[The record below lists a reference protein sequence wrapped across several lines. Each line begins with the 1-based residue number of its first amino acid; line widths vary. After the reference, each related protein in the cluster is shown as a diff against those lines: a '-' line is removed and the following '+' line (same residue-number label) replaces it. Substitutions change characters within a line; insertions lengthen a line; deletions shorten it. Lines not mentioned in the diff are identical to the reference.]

1 MFVRQVGD
9 KMQTDLLNI
18 FFEESEEH
26 LQSLN
31 ENVLIL
37 EQNPADMGVIGEIF
51 RSAHTFKGMSASM
64 EFTEMADLTHKMEN
78 VLDEIRHGNIVV
90 NANIIDVIF
99 ECIDNLEKMVADV
112 QQGGMGN
119 IDAASTKQK
128 LEALLNGNVEVSA
141 DYVEN
146 NRISNKNVVSH
157 EVYITVEQQ
166 AILKAVR
173 AVMCIEALQNLGDIQ
188 KTVPSIEE
196 IEADAFGFEFTVFMN
211 TDRSVEELKQV
222 VLHVSEIDKVE
233 VKQGESSQEVVSPEV
248 VVQEFVQVEETVQPA
263 IVTQMETPIEAVVQ
277 PAMVTQMETPIEEVA
292 QPASATSAKSTTKTK
307 NAKVENRSIRV
318 QLEKIERLMNM
329 FEESVIERGRIDE
342 LAQTIQ
348 NKELIEHLNRLGDI
362 SKDIQNVLLNMRMV
376 PIETVFNRFP
386 RMVRMLAKDL
396 GKKIDLQI
404 TGEDT
409 EVDKIVIDEIGDP
422 LVHLIRNA
430 IDHGI
435 ETVEQ
440 RRDAGKNE
448 TGTIKLE
455 AFHSG
460 NHVVIQITDDGN
472 GIYKGKVL
480 EKAIKNGV
488 VTEAE
493 ANKLTDREVF
503 DLIFQPGF
511 STAEVVSDLSGRGVG
526 LDVVKHT
533 IHSLGGHLIIDSEEG
548 KGSTFRIELPLTL
561 SIIQSMLVQTNDK
574 RYALP
579 LGSIVEA
586 IRIKREDIQSLQ
598 GKDVLNYRDQIIEV
612 KHLSTVFGEK
622 TVDEAF
628 ESYDSQ
634 MVPVLI
640 VRNTHRSYGLIVNTI
655 IGQREIVLKSL
666 GDFFAESSNYFSGA
680 TILGDGRVVLI
691 LNPEGL

>member
-1 MFVRQVGD
+1 
-9 KMQTDLLNI
+9 MQTDLLNI

-31 ENVLIL
+31 ENVLTL
-37 EQNPADMGVIGEIF
+37 EQNPTDMDVVGEIF

-90 NANIIDVIF
+90 NAQIIDVIF

-119 IDAASTKQK
+119 IDVITTKQK
-128 LEALLNGNVEVSA
+128 LEALLNGNVETPA
-141 DYVEN
+141 EYIEQEPIN
-146 NRISNKNVVSH
+146 NDAVSH
-157 EVYITVEQQ
+157 EVHITVEQQ

-173 AVMCIEALQNLGDIQ
+173 AIMCIEALQNVGNVQ

-196 IEADAFGFEFTVFMN
+196 IEADAFGFEFTVFMD
-211 TDRSVEELKQV
+211 TDQSEEELKQV
-222 VLHVSEIDKVE
+222 VLHVSEIEKVE
-233 VKQGESSQEVVSPEV
+233 VKQGHTLKEVVSKELGTQEA
-248 VVQEFVQVEETVQPA
+248 VQEDLQAATHVEPTKEESKQSA
-263 IVTQMETPIEAVVQ
+263 NATP
-277 PAMVTQMETPIEEVA
+277 
-292 QPASATSAKSTTKTK
+292 AKSAAKTK
-307 NAKVENRSIRV
+307 NGKVENRSIRV

-342 LAQTIQ
+342 LAQAIQ

-430 IDHGI
+430 IDHGV

-472 GIYKGKVL
+472 GIHKGKVL

-488 VTEAE
+488 VTESE

-574 RYALP
+574 RYAFP
-579 LGSIVEA
+579 LGNIVEA

-598 GKDVLNYRDQIIEV
+598 GKDVLNYRNQIIEV

-628 ESYDSQ
+628 ASYDGQ

>member
-1 MFVRQVGD
+1 
-9 KMQTDLLNI
+9 MQTDLLNI

-31 ENVLIL
+31 ENVLVL
-37 EQNPADMGVIGEIF
+37 EQNPADMDVVGEIF

-90 NANIIDVIF
+90 NADIIDVIF

-119 IDAASTKQK
+119 IDVVSTKQK
-128 LEALLNGNVEVSA
+128 LEALLNGNVETPTEHIEQNHIDNDDA
-141 DYVEN
+141 
-146 NRISNKNVVSH
+146 VSH
-157 EVYITVEQQ
+157 AVHITVEQQ

-173 AVMCIEALQNLGDIQ
+173 AIMCIEALQNVGNIQ
-188 KTVPSIEE
+188 KTAPSIEE
-196 IEADAFGFEFTVFMN
+196 IEADAFGFEFTVFMD
-211 TDRSVEELKQV
+211 TDCSIEELKQV
-222 VLHVSEIDKVE
+222 VLHVSEIEKVE
-233 VKQGESSQEVVSPEV
+233 VKQGEPISREVASKKVVTQEV
-248 VVQEFVQVEETVQPA
+248 VQVEETLQPA
-263 IVTQMETPIEAVVQ
+263 VATQVESPIVATNQ
-277 PAMVTQMETPIEEVA
+277 P
-292 QPASATSAKSTTKTK
+292 AKSTTKTK

-430 IDHGI
+430 IDHGV
-435 ETVEQ
+435 ETVEK

-472 GIYKGKVL
+472 GINKGKVL

-488 VTEAE
+488 VTEAD
-493 ANKLTDREVF
+493 ANRLTDREVF

-579 LGSIVEA
+579 LGNIVEA

-598 GKDVLNYRDQIIEV
+598 GKDVLNYRNQIIEV

-628 ESYDSQ
+628 ASYDGQ

>member
-1 MFVRQVGD
+1 
-9 KMQTDLLNI
+9 MQTDLLNI
-18 FFEESEEH
+18 FFEEAEEH

-31 ENVLIL
+31 ENVLNL
-37 EQNPADMGVIGEIF
+37 ERNPADMGVVGEIF

-64 EFTEMADLTHKMEN
+64 EFTEMADLTHKMES
-78 VLDEIRHGNIVV
+78 VLDEIRHGNMMV

-119 IDAASTKQK
+119 IDVVLTKLK
-128 LEALLNGNVEVSA
+128 LEALLNGNVEASM
-141 DYVEN
+141 EN
-146 NRISNKNVVSH
+146 AEQSSINNDDTVSH

-173 AVMCIEALQNLGDIQ
+173 AIMCIEALQNLGNIQ

-196 IEADAFGFEFTVFMN
+196 IEADAFGFEFTVYMN

-222 VLHVSEIDKVE
+222 VLHVSEIEKVE
-233 VKQGESSQEVVSPEV
+233 VKQGNHKVQEV
-248 VVQEFVQVEETVQPA
+248 VQVEETIQQVET
-263 IVTQMETPIEAVVQ
+263 TQLESSLELPTRPV
-277 PAMVTQMETPIEEVA
+277 
-292 QPASATSAKSTTKTK
+292 SNTSTKSTTKTK

-342 LAQTIQ
+342 LAETIQ

-430 IDHGI
+430 IDHGV
-435 ETVEQ
+435 ETVEK

-472 GIYKGKVL
+472 GIYKEKVL

-488 VTEAE
+488 ITEAE
-493 ANKLTDREVF
+493 ANKLTDREVY

-561 SIIQSMLVQTNDK
+561 SIIQSMLVQTNDT

-579 LGSIVEA
+579 LGNIVEA
-586 IRIKREDIQSLQ
+586 IRIQKEDIQSLQ
-598 GKDVLNYRDQIIEV
+598 GKDVLNYRNQIIEV
-612 KHLSTVFGEK
+612 KHLNAVFGEK
-622 TVDEAF
+622 TVDDAF
-628 ESYDSQ
+628 ASYDSQ

-640 VRNTHRSYGLIVNTI
+640 VRNSHRSYGLIVNTI

>member
-1 MFVRQVGD
+1 
-9 KMQTDLLNI
+9 MQTDLLNI

-37 EQNPADMGVIGEIF
+37 EQNPADMGVVGEIF

-78 VLDEIRHGNIVV
+78 VLDEIRHGNILV
-90 NANIIDVIF
+90 NVNIIDVIF

-119 IDAASTKQK
+119 IDVASTKQK
-128 LEALLNGNVEVSA
+128 LEALLNGNVEASMEQITQ
-141 DYVEN
+141 DNIN
-146 NRISNKNVVSH
+146 NDDAVSH
-157 EVYITVEQQ
+157 EVHITVEQQ

-173 AVMCIEALQNLGDIQ
+173 AIMCIEALQNLGDIQ

-196 IEADAFGFEFTVFMN
+196 IEADAFGFEFTVFMG
-211 TDRSVEELKQV
+211 TDRSIEELKQV
-222 VLHVSEIDKVE
+222 VLHISEIEKVE
-233 VKQGESSQEVVSPEV
+233 VKQGSPTRQEVVTQEV
-248 VVQEFVQVEETVQPA
+248 VHVEEMIQRAV
-263 IVTQMETPIEAVVQ
+263 VTQMESPTEA
-277 PAMVTQMETPIEEVA
+277 AK
-292 QPASATSAKSTTKTK
+292 QPASATPAKSTAKTK
-307 NAKVENRSIRV
+307 NSKGENRSIRV

-362 SKDIQNVLLNMRMV
+362 SKDIQSVLLNMRMV
-376 PIETVFNRFP
+376 PIEMVFNRFP
-386 RMVRMLAKDL
+386 RMVRMLAKEL

-430 IDHGI
+430 IDHGVETI
-435 ETVEQ
+435 EK

-472 GIYKGKVL
+472 GIYKEKVL

-561 SIIQSMLVQTNDK
+561 SIIQSMLVQTNDT

-579 LGSIVEA
+579 LGNIVEA

-628 ESYDSQ
+628 ASYDSQ

>member
-1 MFVRQVGD
+1 
-9 KMQTDLLNI
+9 MQTDLLNI

-31 ENVLIL
+31 ENVLVL
-37 EQNPADMGVIGEIF
+37 EQNPADMDVVGEIF

-90 NANIIDVIF
+90 NADIIDVIF
-99 ECIDNLEKMVADV
+99 ECIDNLEKMVTDV

-119 IDAASTKQK
+119 IDVASTKQK
-128 LEALLNGNVEVSA
+128 LEALLNGNVETPTEHIEQNHIDTDDA
-141 DYVEN
+141 
-146 NRISNKNVVSH
+146 VSH
-157 EVYITVEQQ
+157 EVHITVEQQ

-173 AVMCIEALQNLGDIQ
+173 AIMCIEALQNVGNIQ
-188 KTVPSIEE
+188 KTAPSIEE
-196 IEADAFGFEFTVFMN
+196 IEADAFGFEFTVFMD
-211 TDRSVEELKQV
+211 TDCSIEELKQV
-222 VLHVSEIDKVE
+222 VLHVSEIEKVE
-233 VKQGESSQEVVSPEV
+233 VKQGEPISKEVASKKVVTQEV
-248 VVQEFVQVEETVQPA
+248 VQVEEKLQPA
-263 IVTQMETPIEAVVQ
+263 VVTQVKSPIEATNQ
-277 PAMVTQMETPIEEVA
+277 PSSAMP
-292 QPASATSAKSTTKTK
+292 AKSTTKTK

-430 IDHGI
+430 IDHGV
-435 ETVEQ
+435 ETVEK

-472 GIYKGKVL
+472 GINKGKVL

-488 VTEAE
+488 VTEAD
-493 ANKLTDREVF
+493 ANRLTDREVF

-579 LGSIVEA
+579 LGNIVEA

-598 GKDVLNYRDQIIEV
+598 GKDVLNYRNQIIEV

-628 ESYDSQ
+628 ASYDGQ

>member
-1 MFVRQVGD
+1 
-9 KMQTDLLNI
+9 MQTDLLNI

-31 ENVLIL
+31 ENVLVL
-37 EQNPADMGVIGEIF
+37 EQNPADMDVVGEIF

-90 NANIIDVIF
+90 NADIIDVIF

-119 IDAASTKQK
+119 IDVASTKQK
-128 LEALLNGNVEVSA
+128 LEALLNGNVETPTEHIEQNHIDNDDA
-141 DYVEN
+141 
-146 NRISNKNVVSH
+146 VSH
-157 EVYITVEQQ
+157 EVHITVEQQ

-173 AVMCIEALQNLGDIQ
+173 AIMCIEALQNVGNIQ
-188 KTVPSIEE
+188 KTAPSIEE
-196 IEADAFGFEFTVFMN
+196 IEADAFGFEFTVFMD
-211 TDRSVEELKQV
+211 TDCSIEELKQV
-222 VLHVSEIDKVE
+222 VLHVSEIEKVE
-233 VKQGESSQEVVSPEV
+233 VKQGEPISKEVASKKVVTQEG
-248 VVQEFVQVEETVQPA
+248 VQVEEKLQPA
-263 IVTQMETPIEAVVQ
+263 VATQVESPIETTNQ
-277 PAMVTQMETPIEEVA
+277 PSSAMP
-292 QPASATSAKSTTKTK
+292 AKSTTKTK

-430 IDHGI
+430 IDHGV
-435 ETVEQ
+435 ETVEK

-472 GIYKGKVL
+472 GINKGKVL

-488 VTEAE
+488 VTEAD
-493 ANKLTDREVF
+493 ANRLTDREVF

-579 LGSIVEA
+579 LGNIVEA

-598 GKDVLNYRDQIIEV
+598 GKDVLNYRNQIIEV

-628 ESYDSQ
+628 ASYDGQ

-691 LNPEGL
+691 LNLEGL

>member
-1 MFVRQVGD
+1 
-9 KMQTDLLNI
+9 MQTDLLNI

-31 ENVLIL
+31 ENVLVL
-37 EQNPADMGVIGEIF
+37 EQNPADMDVVGEIF

-90 NANIIDVIF
+90 NADIIDVIF

-119 IDAASTKQK
+119 IDVASTKQK
-128 LEALLNGNVEVSA
+128 LEALLNGNVETPTEHIEQNHIDTDDA
-141 DYVEN
+141 
-146 NRISNKNVVSH
+146 VSH
-157 EVYITVEQQ
+157 EVHITVEQQ

-173 AVMCIEALQNLGDIQ
+173 AIMCIEALQNVGNIQ
-188 KTVPSIEE
+188 KTAPSIEE
-196 IEADAFGFEFTVFMN
+196 IEADAFGFEFTVFMD
-211 TDRSVEELKQV
+211 TDCSIEELKQV
-222 VLHVSEIDKVE
+222 VLHVSEIEKVE
-233 VKQGESSQEVVSPEV
+233 VKQGEPISKEVASKKVVTQEV
-248 VVQEFVQVEETVQPA
+248 VQVEEKLQPA
-263 IVTQMETPIEAVVQ
+263 VATQVESPIEATNQ
-277 PAMVTQMETPIEEVA
+277 PSSAMP
-292 QPASATSAKSTTKTK
+292 AKSTTKTK

-435 ETVEQ
+435 ETVEK

-472 GIYKGKVL
+472 GINKGKVL

-488 VTEAE
+488 VTEAD
-493 ANKLTDREVF
+493 ANRLTDREVF

-579 LGSIVEA
+579 LGNIVEA

-598 GKDVLNYRDQIIEV
+598 GKDVLNYRNQIIEV

-628 ESYDSQ
+628 ASYDGQ

>member
-1 MFVRQVGD
+1 
-9 KMQTDLLNI
+9 MQTDLLNI

-31 ENVLIL
+31 ENVLVL
-37 EQNPADMGVIGEIF
+37 EQNPADMDVVGEIF

-90 NANIIDVIF
+90 NADIIDVIF

-119 IDAASTKQK
+119 IDVVSTKQK
-128 LEALLNGNVEVSA
+128 LEALLNGNVETTT
-141 DYVEN
+141 E
-146 NRISNKNVVSH
+146 RIEQNHIDNDDAVSH
-157 EVYITVEQQ
+157 EVHITVEQQ

-173 AVMCIEALQNLGDIQ
+173 AIMCIEALQNVGNIQ
-188 KTVPSIEE
+188 KTAPSIEE
-196 IEADAFGFEFTVFMN
+196 IKADAFGFEFTVFMD
-211 TDRSVEELKQV
+211 TDCSIEELKQV
-222 VLHVSEIDKVE
+222 VLHVSEIEKVE
-233 VKQGESSQEVVSPEV
+233 VKQGEPISREVASKKVVTQEV
-248 VVQEFVQVEETVQPA
+248 VQVEETLQPA
-263 IVTQMETPIEAVVQ
+263 VATQVESPIVATNQ
-277 PAMVTQMETPIEEVA
+277 P
-292 QPASATSAKSTTKTK
+292 AKSTTKTK

-430 IDHGI
+430 IDHGV
-435 ETVEQ
+435 ETVEK

-472 GIYKGKVL
+472 GINKGKVL

-488 VTEAE
+488 VTEAD
-493 ANKLTDREVF
+493 ANRLTDREVF

-561 SIIQSMLVQTNDK
+561 SIIQSMLIQTNDK

-579 LGSIVEA
+579 LGNIVEA
-586 IRIKREDIQSLQ
+586 IRIKKEDIQSLQ
-598 GKDVLNYRDQIIEV
+598 GKDVLNYRNQIIEV

-628 ESYDSQ
+628 ASYDGQ

>member
-1 MFVRQVGD
+1 
-9 KMQTDLLNI
+9 MQTDLLNI

-31 ENVLIL
+31 ENVLVL
-37 EQNPADMGVIGEIF
+37 EQNPADMDVVGEIF

-90 NANIIDVIF
+90 NADIIDVIF

-119 IDAASTKQK
+119 IDVASTKQK
-128 LEALLNGNVEVSA
+128 LEALLNGNVETPTEHIEQNHIDTDDAVS
-141 DYVEN
+141 Y
-146 NRISNKNVVSH
+146 
-157 EVYITVEQQ
+157 EVHITVEQQ

-173 AVMCIEALQNLGDIQ
+173 AIMCIEALQNVGNIQ
-188 KTVPSIEE
+188 KTAPSIEE
-196 IEADAFGFEFTVFMN
+196 IEADAFGFEFTVFMD
-211 TDRSVEELKQV
+211 TDCSIEELKQV
-222 VLHVSEIDKVE
+222 VLHVSEIEKVE
-233 VKQGESSQEVVSPEV
+233 VKQGEPISKEVASKKVVTQEVV
-248 VVQEFVQVEETVQPA
+248 QVEGKLQPA
-263 IVTQMETPIEAVVQ
+263 VATQVESPIEATNQ
-277 PAMVTQMETPIEEVA
+277 PSSAMP
-292 QPASATSAKSTTKTK
+292 AKSTTKTK

-430 IDHGI
+430 IDHGV
-435 ETVEQ
+435 ETVEK

-472 GIYKGKVL
+472 GINKGKVL

-488 VTEAE
+488 VTEAD
-493 ANKLTDREVF
+493 ANRLTDREVF

-579 LGSIVEA
+579 LGNIVEA

-598 GKDVLNYRDQIIEV
+598 GKDVLNYRNQIIEV

-628 ESYDSQ
+628 ASYDGQ

>member
-1 MFVRQVGD
+1 
-9 KMQTDLLNI
+9 MQTDLLNI
-18 FFEESEEH
+18 FFEEAEEH

-31 ENVLIL
+31 ENVLNL
-37 EQNPADMGVIGEIF
+37 EQNPADMGVVGEIF

-64 EFTEMADLTHKMEN
+64 EFAEMADLTHKMEN
-78 VLDEIRHGNIVV
+78 VLDEIRHGNMMV

-99 ECIDNLEKMVADV
+99 ECIDNLEKMVTDV

-119 IDAASTKQK
+119 IDVVSTKHK
-128 LEALLNGNVEVSA
+128 LEALLNGNVEVSMEQ
-141 DYVEN
+141 VEQSSIN
-146 NRISNKNVVSH
+146 NDDTVSH

-173 AVMCIEALQNLGDIQ
+173 AIMCIEALQNVGDIQ

-196 IEADAFGFEFTVFMN
+196 IEADAFGFEFTVYMD

-222 VLHVSEIDKVE
+222 VLHVSEIEKVE
-233 VKQGESSQEVVSPEV
+233 VKQGNIAEEGI
-248 VVQEFVQVEETVQPA
+248 VQSIA
-263 IVTQMETPIEAVVQ
+263 ATQLDPSLEARTPTAS
-277 PAMVTQMETPIEEVA
+277 TTP
-292 QPASATSAKSTTKTK
+292 AKSTTKTK

-342 LAQTIQ
+342 LAETIQ

-404 TGEDT
+404 KGEDT

-435 ETVEQ
+435 ETVEN

-472 GIYKGKVL
+472 GIHKGKVL

-488 VTEAE
+488 VTESE

-579 LGSIVEA
+579 LGNIAEA
-586 IRIKREDIQSLQ
+586 IRIKKEDIQSLQ
-598 GKDVLNYRDQIIEV
+598 GKDVLNYRNQIIEV

-628 ESYDSQ
+628 ASYDSQ

>member
-1 MFVRQVGD
+1 
-9 KMQTDLLNI
+9 MQTDLLNI

-31 ENVLIL
+31 ENVLTL
-37 EQNPADMGVIGEIF
+37 EQNPTDMDVVGEIF

-90 NANIIDVIF
+90 NAEIIDVIF

-119 IDAASTKQK
+119 IDVIATKQK
-128 LEALLNGNVEVSA
+128 LEALLNGNIEIPT
-141 DYVEN
+141 EHIEQETIN
-146 NRISNKNVVSH
+146 NDDAASH
-157 EVYITVEQQ
+157 EVHITVEQQ

-173 AVMCIEALQNLGDIQ
+173 AIMCIEALQNLGNVK

-196 IEADAFGFEFTVFMN
+196 IEADAFGFEFTVFMD
-211 TDRSVEELKQV
+211 TDQSEEELKQV
-222 VLHVSEIDKVE
+222 VLHVSEIEKVE
-233 VKQGESSQEVVSPEV
+233 VKQGHTSKEVASEKLVTQEVVQEV
-248 VVQEFVQVEETVQPA
+248 IQAATHVESTKEVSKQSA
-263 IVTQMETPIEAVVQ
+263 NATP
-277 PAMVTQMETPIEEVA
+277 
-292 QPASATSAKSTTKTK
+292 AKSAAKTK
-307 NAKVENRSIRV
+307 NGKVENRSIRV

-342 LAQTIQ
+342 LAQAIQ

-430 IDHGI
+430 IDHGV

-472 GIYKGKVL
+472 GIHKGKVL

-488 VTEAE
+488 VTESE
-493 ANKLTDREVF
+493 ANKLTDREIF

-579 LGSIVEA
+579 LGNIVEA
-586 IRIKREDIQSLQ
+586 IRIKREDIQSIQ
-598 GKDVLNYRDQIIEV
+598 GKDVLNYRNQIIEV

-622 TVDEAF
+622 TADEAF
-628 ESYDSQ
+628 ASYDGQ

>member
-1 MFVRQVGD
+1 
-9 KMQTDLLNI
+9 MQTDLLNI

-31 ENVLIL
+31 ENVLVL
-37 EQNPADMGVIGEIF
+37 EQNPADMDVVGEIF

-90 NANIIDVIF
+90 NADIIDVIF

-119 IDAASTKQK
+119 IDVASTKQK
-128 LEALLNGNVEVSA
+128 LEALLNGNVETPTEHIEQNHIDTDDA
-141 DYVEN
+141 
-146 NRISNKNVVSH
+146 VSH
-157 EVYITVEQQ
+157 EVHITVEQQ

-173 AVMCIEALQNLGDIQ
+173 AIMCIEALQNVGNIQ
-188 KTVPSIEE
+188 KTAPSIEE
-196 IEADAFGFEFTVFMN
+196 IEADAFGFEFTVFMD
-211 TDRSVEELKQV
+211 TDCSIEELKQV
-222 VLHVSEIDKVE
+222 VLHVSEIEKVE
-233 VKQGESSQEVVSPEV
+233 VKQGEPISKEVASKKVVTQEV
-248 VVQEFVQVEETVQPA
+248 VQVEEKLQPA
-263 IVTQMETPIEAVVQ
+263 VATQVESPIEATNQ
-277 PAMVTQMETPIEEVA
+277 PSSAMP
-292 QPASATSAKSTTKTK
+292 AKSTTKTK

-430 IDHGI
+430 IDHGV
-435 ETVEQ
+435 ETVEK

-472 GIYKGKVL
+472 GINKGKVL

-488 VTEAE
+488 VTEAD
-493 ANKLTDREVF
+493 ANRLTDREVF

-548 KGSTFRIELPLTL
+548 NGSTFRIELPLTL

-579 LGSIVEA
+579 LGNIVEA

-598 GKDVLNYRDQIIEV
+598 GKDVLNYRNQIIEV

-628 ESYDSQ
+628 ASYDGQ

>member
-1 MFVRQVGD
+1 
-9 KMQTDLLNI
+9 MQTDLLNI

-31 ENVLIL
+31 ENVLVL
-37 EQNPADMGVIGEIF
+37 EQNPADMDVVGEIF

-90 NANIIDVIF
+90 NADIIDVIF

-119 IDAASTKQK
+119 IDVASTKQK
-128 LEALLNGNVEVSA
+128 LEALLNGNVETPTEHIEQNHI
-141 DYVEN
+141 DTDDG
-146 NRISNKNVVSH
+146 VSH
-157 EVYITVEQQ
+157 EVHITVEQQ

-173 AVMCIEALQNLGDIQ
+173 AIMCIEALQNVGNIQ
-188 KTVPSIEE
+188 KTAPSIEE
-196 IEADAFGFEFTVFMN
+196 IEADAFGFEFTVFMD
-211 TDRSVEELKQV
+211 TDCSIEELKQV
-222 VLHVSEIDKVE
+222 VLHVSEIEKVE
-233 VKQGESSQEVVSPEV
+233 VKQGEPISKEVASKKVVTQEV
-248 VVQEFVQVEETVQPA
+248 VQVEEKLQPA
-263 IVTQMETPIEAVVQ
+263 VVTQVKSPIEATNQ
-277 PAMVTQMETPIEEVA
+277 PSSTMP
-292 QPASATSAKSTTKTK
+292 AKSTTKTK

-430 IDHGI
+430 IDHGV
-435 ETVEQ
+435 ETVEK

-472 GIYKGKVL
+472 GINKGKVL

-488 VTEAE
+488 VTEVD
-493 ANKLTDREVF
+493 ANRLTDREVF

-579 LGSIVEA
+579 LGNIVEA

-598 GKDVLNYRDQIIEV
+598 GKDVLNYRNQIIEV

-628 ESYDSQ
+628 ASYDGQ

>member
-1 MFVRQVGD
+1 
-9 KMQTDLLNI
+9 MQTDLLNI

-37 EQNPADMGVIGEIF
+37 EQNPADMDVVGEIF

-90 NANIIDVIF
+90 HANIIDVIF

-119 IDAASTKQK
+119 IDVVSTKQK
-128 LEALLNGNVEVSA
+128 LEALLNGNVETSMEH
-141 DYVEN
+141 VEQESIN
-146 NRISNKNVVSH
+146 NDDAVSH
-157 EVYITVEQQ
+157 EVHITVEQQ

-173 AVMCIEALQNLGDIQ
+173 AIMCIEALQNIGDIQ

-211 TDRSVEELKQV
+211 TDRSEEELKQV
-222 VLHVSEIDKVE
+222 VLHVSEIEKVV
-233 VKQGESSQEVVSPEV
+233 VKQGESLQEVDSTVATQEDARVEEMIQPSV
-248 VVQEFVQVEETVQPA
+248 VAQVEAPIETVKQP
-263 IVTQMETPIEAVVQ
+263 V
-277 PAMVTQMETPIEEVA
+277 
-292 QPASATSAKSTTKTK
+292 SALPTKSTAKTK
-307 NAKVENRSIRV
+307 NAKGENRSIRV

-342 LAQTIQ
+342 LAQAIQ

-472 GIYKGKVL
+472 GIHKGKVL

-488 VTEAE
+488 VTESE

-579 LGSIVEA
+579 LGNIVEA
-586 IRIKREDIQSLQ
+586 IRIKREDIQSIQ

-628 ESYDSQ
+628 ESYESQ

>member
-1 MFVRQVGD
+1 
-9 KMQTDLLNI
+9 MQTDLLNI

-31 ENVLIL
+31 ENVLVL
-37 EQNPADMGVIGEIF
+37 EQNPADMDVVGEIF

-90 NANIIDVIF
+90 NADIIDVIF

-119 IDAASTKQK
+119 IDVVSTKQK
-128 LEALLNGNVEVSA
+128 LEALLNGNVETPTEHIEQNHIDNDDA
-141 DYVEN
+141 
-146 NRISNKNVVSH
+146 VSH
-157 EVYITVEQQ
+157 EVHITVEQQ

-173 AVMCIEALQNLGDIQ
+173 AIMCIEALQNVGNIQ
-188 KTVPSIEE
+188 KTAPSIEE
-196 IEADAFGFEFTVFMN
+196 IEADAFGFEFTVFMD
-211 TDRSVEELKQV
+211 TDCSIEELKQV
-222 VLHVSEIDKVE
+222 VLHVSEIEKVE
-233 VKQGESSQEVVSPEV
+233 VKQGEPISREVASKKVVTQEV
-248 VVQEFVQVEETVQPA
+248 VQVEEMLQPA
-263 IVTQMETPIEAVVQ
+263 VATQVESPIVATNQ
-277 PAMVTQMETPIEEVA
+277 PTSAMP
-292 QPASATSAKSTTKTK
+292 AKSTTKTK

-342 LAQTIQ
+342 LAETIQ

-430 IDHGI
+430 IDHGV
-435 ETVEQ
+435 ETVEK

-472 GIYKGKVL
+472 GINKGKVL

-488 VTEAE
+488 VTEAD
-493 ANKLTDREVF
+493 ANRLTDREVF

-579 LGSIVEA
+579 LGNIVEA

-598 GKDVLNYRDQIIEV
+598 GKDVLNYRNQIIEV

-628 ESYDSQ
+628 ASYDGQ

>member
-1 MFVRQVGD
+1 
-9 KMQTDLLNI
+9 MQTDLLNI

-31 ENVLIL
+31 ENVLVL
-37 EQNPADMGVIGEIF
+37 EQNPADMDVVGEIF

-90 NANIIDVIF
+90 NADIIDVIF

-119 IDAASTKQK
+119 IDVASTKQK
-128 LEALLNGNVEVSA
+128 LEALLNGNVETPTEHIEQNHIDTDDA
-141 DYVEN
+141 
-146 NRISNKNVVSH
+146 VSH
-157 EVYITVEQQ
+157 EVHITVEQQ

-173 AVMCIEALQNLGDIQ
+173 AIMCIEALQNVGNIQ
-188 KTVPSIEE
+188 KTAPSIEE
-196 IEADAFGFEFTVFMN
+196 IEADAFGFEFTVFMD
-211 TDRSVEELKQV
+211 TDCSIEELKQV
-222 VLHVSEIDKVE
+222 VLHVSEIEKVE
-233 VKQGESSQEVVSPEV
+233 VKQGEPISKEVASKKVVTQEV
-248 VVQEFVQVEETVQPA
+248 VQVEEKLQPA
-263 IVTQMETPIEAVVQ
+263 VATQVESPIEATHQ
-277 PAMVTQMETPIEEVA
+277 PSSAMP
-292 QPASATSAKSTTKTK
+292 AKSTTKTK

-430 IDHGI
+430 IDHGV
-435 ETVEQ
+435 ETVEK

-472 GIYKGKVL
+472 GINKGKVL

-488 VTEAE
+488 VTEAD
-493 ANKLTDREVF
+493 ANRLTDREVF

-579 LGSIVEA
+579 LGNIVEA

-598 GKDVLNYRDQIIEV
+598 GKDVLNYRNQIIEV

-628 ESYDSQ
+628 ASYDGQ

>member
-1 MFVRQVGD
+1 
-9 KMQTDLLNI
+9 MQTDLLHI

-26 LQSLN
+26 LQALN

-37 EQNPADMGVIGEIF
+37 EQSPGNMDVVGEIF

-64 EFTEMADLTHKMEN
+64 GFTEMADLTHKMEN
-78 VLDEIRHGNIVV
+78 VLDEIRHGHVSVSAAVV
-90 NANIIDVIF
+90 DVIF
-99 ECIDNLEKMVADV
+99 ECIENLEQMVTDV

-119 IDAASTKQK
+119 IDASSTKQK
-128 LEALLNGNVEVSA
+128 LEALLKGDAVSDMKQPEA
-141 DYVEN
+141 NDERDRN
-146 NRISNKNVVSH
+146 AEDLCEIHISIEK
-157 EVYITVEQQ
+157 Q

-173 AVMCIEALQNLGDIQ
+173 AIMCIEALHNLGEVV
-188 KTVPSIEE
+188 KTVPTIEE
-196 IEADAFGFEFTVFMN
+196 IEADTFDFEFTVYMK
-211 TDRSVEELKQV
+211 TEESEEEIKQT
-222 VLHVSEIDKVE
+222 VLHVSEIEKVE
-233 VKQGESSQEVVSPEV
+233 VKQVEQAVKTVEKEAALHTPQEEKTVLKKVGNEPAN
-248 VVQEFVQVEETVQPA
+248 VQA
-263 IVTQMETPIEAVVQ
+263 KG
-277 PAMVTQMETPIEEVA
+277 
-292 QPASATSAKSTTKTK
+292 KSTRG
-307 NAKVENRSIRV
+307 ENRSIRV

-329 FEESVIERGRIDE
+329 FEETVIERGRIDE
-342 LAQTIQ
+342 LAASIQ

-386 RMVRMLAKDL
+386 RMVRKLAKEL
-396 GKKIDLQI
+396 GKQIDLQI

-435 ETVEQ
+435 EKVED
-440 RRDAGKNE
+440 RRNAGKHE
-448 TGTIKLE
+448 TGIIKLE

-460 NHVVIQITDDGN
+460 NHVVIQISDDGS
-472 GIYKGKVL
+472 GISKERVL
-480 EKAIKNGV
+480 KKAIANGV
-488 VTEAE
+488 VIEAE
-493 ANKLTDREVF
+493 ANKLTDREIY

-561 SIIQSMLVQTNDK
+561 SIIQSMLVQTNET

-579 LGSIVEA
+579 LGNIVEA
-586 IRIKREDIQSLQ
+586 IRIKKEDIQTLQ
-598 GKDVLNYRDQIIEV
+598 GKDVLNYRNQIIEV
-612 KHLSTVFGEK
+612 KHLSVVFGE
-622 TVDEAF
+622 TSLSEVFD
-628 ESYDSQ
+628 SYDNQ

-666 GDFFAESSNYFSGA
+666 GDFFADSANYFSGA

>member
-1 MFVRQVGD
+1 
-9 KMQTDLLNI
+9 MQTDLLNI

-31 ENVLIL
+31 ENVLTL
-37 EQNPADMGVIGEIF
+37 EQNPADMDVVGEIF

-64 EFTEMADLTHKMEN
+64 EFAEMADLTHKMEN

-90 NANIIDVIF
+90 NADIIDVIF

-119 IDAASTKQK
+119 IDVVSTKQK
-128 LEALLNGNVEVSA
+128 LEALLHGNVVTPTEHIEQ
-141 DYVEN
+141 DHIGN
-146 NRISNKNVVSH
+146 DGGVSH
-157 EVYITVEQQ
+157 EVHITVEQQ

-173 AVMCIEALQNLGDIQ
+173 AIMCIEALQNLGNIQ

-196 IEADAFGFEFTVFMN
+196 IEADAFGFEFTVFMD
-211 TDRSVEELKQV
+211 TDYNVEELKQV
-222 VLHVSEIDKVE
+222 VLHISEIEKVE
-233 VKQGESSQEVVSPEV
+233 VKQGHTSQEAVQIEKMIQSSAVAQVVSP
-248 VVQEFVQVEETVQPA
+248 VEAPKQPA
-263 IVTQMETPIEAVVQ
+263 NTTP
-277 PAMVTQMETPIEEVA
+277 
-292 QPASATSAKSTTKTK
+292 AKSTVKTK

-318 QLEKIERLMNM
+318 QLEKIETLMNM

-404 TGEDT
+404 TGETT

-430 IDHGI
+430 IDHGV
-435 ETVEQ
+435 ETVEK

-472 GIYKGKVL
+472 GINKGKVL

-488 VTEAE
+488 VTEAD
-493 ANKLTDREVF
+493 ANRLTDREVF

-579 LGSIVEA
+579 LGNIVEA

-598 GKDVLNYRDQIIEV
+598 GKDVLNYRNQIIEV

-628 ESYDSQ
+628 ASYDGQ

>member
-1 MFVRQVGD
+1 
-9 KMQTDLLNI
+9 MQTDLLNI

-31 ENVLIL
+31 ENVLTL
-37 EQNPADMGVIGEIF
+37 EQNPTDMDVVGEIF

-90 NANIIDVIF
+90 NAEIIDVIF

-119 IDAASTKQK
+119 IDVITTKQK
-128 LEALLNGNVEVSA
+128 LEALLNGNVETPA
-141 DYVEN
+141 EYIEQEPIN
-146 NRISNKNVVSH
+146 NDAVSH
-157 EVYITVEQQ
+157 EVHITVEQQ

-173 AVMCIEALQNLGDIQ
+173 AIMCIEALQNVGNVQ

-196 IEADAFGFEFTVFMN
+196 IEADAFGFEFTVFMD
-211 TDRSVEELKQV
+211 TDQSEEELKQV
-222 VLHVSEIDKVE
+222 VLHVSEIEKVE
-233 VKQGESSQEVVSPEV
+233 VKQGHTLKEVVSKELGTQEA
-248 VVQEFVQVEETVQPA
+248 VQEDLQAATHVEPTKEESKQSA
-263 IVTQMETPIEAVVQ
+263 NATP
-277 PAMVTQMETPIEEVA
+277 
-292 QPASATSAKSTTKTK
+292 AKSAAKTK
-307 NAKVENRSIRV
+307 NGKVENRSIRV

-342 LAQTIQ
+342 LAQAIQ

-430 IDHGI
+430 IDHGV

-472 GIYKGKVL
+472 GIHKGKVL

-488 VTEAE
+488 VTESE

-574 RYALP
+574 RYAFP
-579 LGSIVEA
+579 LGNIVEA

-598 GKDVLNYRDQIIEV
+598 GKDVLNYRNQIIEV

-628 ESYDSQ
+628 ASYDGQ

>member
-1 MFVRQVGD
+1 
-9 KMQTDLLNI
+9 MQTDLLNI

-31 ENVLIL
+31 ENVLTL
-37 EQNPADMGVIGEIF
+37 EQNPTDMDVVGEIF

-90 NANIIDVIF
+90 NAEIIDVIF

-119 IDAASTKQK
+119 IDVITTKQK
-128 LEALLNGNVEVSA
+128 LEALLNGNVETPA
-141 DYVEN
+141 EYIEQEPIN
-146 NRISNKNVVSH
+146 NDAVSH
-157 EVYITVEQQ
+157 EVHITVEQQ

-173 AVMCIEALQNLGDIQ
+173 AIMCIEALQNVGNVQ

-196 IEADAFGFEFTVFMN
+196 IEADAFGFEFTVFMD
-211 TDRSVEELKQV
+211 TDQSEEELKQV
-222 VLHVSEIDKVE
+222 VLHVSEIEKVE
-233 VKQGESSQEVVSPEV
+233 VKQGHTLKEVVSKELGTQKA
-248 VVQEFVQVEETVQPA
+248 VQEDILAATHVEPTKEESKQSA
-263 IVTQMETPIEAVVQ
+263 NATP
-277 PAMVTQMETPIEEVA
+277 
-292 QPASATSAKSTTKTK
+292 AKSAAKTK
-307 NAKVENRSIRV
+307 NGKVENRSIRV

-342 LAQTIQ
+342 LAQAIQ

-430 IDHGI
+430 IDHGV

-472 GIYKGKVL
+472 GIHKGKVL

-488 VTEAE
+488 VTESE

-574 RYALP
+574 RYAFP
-579 LGSIVEA
+579 LGNIVEA

-598 GKDVLNYRDQIIEV
+598 GKDVLNYRNQIIEV

-628 ESYDSQ
+628 ASYDGQ

>member
-1 MFVRQVGD
+1 
-9 KMQTDLLNI
+9 MQTDLLNI

-31 ENVLIL
+31 ENVLVL
-37 EQNPADMGVIGEIF
+37 EQNPADMDVVGEIF

-90 NANIIDVIF
+90 NADIIDVIF

-119 IDAASTKQK
+119 IDVVSTKQK
-128 LEALLNGNVEVSA
+128 LEALLNGNVETTTEHIEQNHIDNDDA
-141 DYVEN
+141 
-146 NRISNKNVVSH
+146 VSH
-157 EVYITVEQQ
+157 AVHITVEQQ

-173 AVMCIEALQNLGDIQ
+173 AIMCIEALQNVGNIQ
-188 KTVPSIEE
+188 KTAPSIEE
-196 IEADAFGFEFTVFMN
+196 IEADAFGFEFTVFMD
-211 TDRSVEELKQV
+211 TDCSIEELKQV
-222 VLHVSEIDKVE
+222 VLHVSEIEKVE
-233 VKQGESSQEVVSPEV
+233 VKQGEPISREVASKKVVTQEV
-248 VVQEFVQVEETVQPA
+248 VQVEETLQPA
-263 IVTQMETPIEAVVQ
+263 VATQVESPIVATNQ
-277 PAMVTQMETPIEEVA
+277 P
-292 QPASATSAKSTTKTK
+292 AKSTTKTK

-430 IDHGI
+430 IDHGV
-435 ETVEQ
+435 ETVEK

-472 GIYKGKVL
+472 GINKGKVL

-488 VTEAE
+488 VTEAD
-493 ANKLTDREVF
+493 ANRLTDREVF

-561 SIIQSMLVQTNDK
+561 SIIQSMLIQTNDK

-579 LGSIVEA
+579 LGNIVEA
-586 IRIKREDIQSLQ
+586 IRIKKEDIQSLQ
-598 GKDVLNYRDQIIEV
+598 GKDVLNYRNQIIEV

-628 ESYDSQ
+628 ASYDGQ

>member
-1 MFVRQVGD
+1 
-9 KMQTDLLNI
+9 MQTDLLNI

-31 ENVLIL
+31 ENVLVL
-37 EQNPADMGVIGEIF
+37 EQNPADMDVVGEIF

-90 NANIIDVIF
+90 NADIIDVIF

-119 IDAASTKQK
+119 IDVVSTKQK
-128 LEALLNGNVEVSA
+128 LEALLNGNVETTT
-141 DYVEN
+141 E
-146 NRISNKNVVSH
+146 RIEQNHIDNDDAVSH
-157 EVYITVEQQ
+157 EVHITVEQQ

-173 AVMCIEALQNLGDIQ
+173 AIMCIEALQNVGNIQ
-188 KTVPSIEE
+188 KTAPSIEE
-196 IEADAFGFEFTVFMN
+196 IEADAFGFEFTVFMD
-211 TDRSVEELKQV
+211 TDCSIEELKQV
-222 VLHVSEIDKVE
+222 VLHVSEIEKVE
-233 VKQGESSQEVVSPEV
+233 VKQGEPISREVASKKVVTQEV
-248 VVQEFVQVEETVQPA
+248 VQVEETLQPA
-263 IVTQMETPIEAVVQ
+263 VATQVESPIVATNQ
-277 PAMVTQMETPIEEVA
+277 P
-292 QPASATSAKSTTKTK
+292 AKSTTKTK

-396 GKKIDLQI
+396 GEKIDLQI

-430 IDHGI
+430 IDHGV
-435 ETVEQ
+435 ETVEK

-472 GIYKGKVL
+472 GINKGKVL

-488 VTEAE
+488 VTEAD
-493 ANKLTDREVF
+493 ANRLTDREVF

-579 LGSIVEA
+579 LGNIVEA
-586 IRIKREDIQSLQ
+586 IRIKKEDIQSLQ
-598 GKDVLNYRDQIIEV
+598 GKDVLNYRNQIIEV

-628 ESYDSQ
+628 ASYDGQ

>member
-1 MFVRQVGD
+1 
-9 KMQTDLLNI
+9 MQTDLLNI
-18 FFEESEEH
+18 FFEEAEEH

-31 ENVLIL
+31 ENVLNL
-37 EQNPADMGVIGEIF
+37 ERNPADMGVVGEIF

-64 EFTEMADLTHKMEN
+64 EFTEMADLTHKMES
-78 VLDEIRHGNIVV
+78 VLDEIRHGNMMV

-119 IDAASTKQK
+119 IDVVSTKFK
-128 LEALLNGNVEVSA
+128 LEALLNGNVEASM
-141 DYVEN
+141 EN
-146 NRISNKNVVSH
+146 AEQSSINNDDTVSH

-173 AVMCIEALQNLGDIQ
+173 AIMCIEALQNLGNIQ

-196 IEADAFGFEFTVFMN
+196 IEADAFGFEFTVYMN
-211 TDRSVEELKQV
+211 TDHSVEELKRV
-222 VLHVSEIDKVE
+222 VLHVSEIEKVE
-233 VKQGESSQEVVSPEV
+233 VKQGSHKVQEGVQLESSLELPIQPVSN
-248 VVQEFVQVEETVQPA
+248 
-263 IVTQMETPIEAVVQ
+263 
-277 PAMVTQMETPIEEVA
+277 
-292 QPASATSAKSTTKTK
+292 TSTKRTTKTK

-318 QLEKIERLMNM
+318 QLEKIETLMNM

-342 LAQTIQ
+342 LAETIQ

-435 ETVEQ
+435 ETVEK

-472 GIYKGKVL
+472 GIYKEKVL

-488 VTEAE
+488 ITETE
-493 ANKLTDREVF
+493 ANKLTDREVY

-561 SIIQSMLVQTNDK
+561 SIIQSMLVQTNDT

-579 LGSIVEA
+579 LGNIVEA
-586 IRIKREDIQSLQ
+586 IRIQKEDIQSLQ
-598 GKDVLNYRDQIIEV
+598 GKDVLNYRNQIIEV
-612 KHLSTVFGEK
+612 KHLNTVFGEK
-622 TVDEAF
+622 TVDDAF
-628 ESYDSQ
+628 ASYDSQ

-640 VRNTHRSYGLIVNTI
+640 VRNSHRSYGLIVNTI

>member
-1 MFVRQVGD
+1 
-9 KMQTDLLNI
+9 MQTDLLSI

-26 LQSLN
+26 LQALN

-37 EQNPADMGVIGEIF
+37 EQKPGDMEVVGEIF

-64 EFTEMADLTHKMEN
+64 GFTEMADLTHKMEN
-78 VLDEIRHGNIVV
+78 VLDEIRHGNIAV

-119 IDAASTKQK
+119 IHVASTKQK
-128 LEALLNGNVEVSA
+128 LEALLHGDQPAEQAENAIEQNLDDNASA
-141 DYVEN
+141 SHVVH
-146 NRISNKNVVSH
+146 IS
-157 EVYITVEQQ
+157 IQQQ
-166 AILKAVR
+166 AMLKAVR
-173 AVMCIEALQNLGDIQ
+173 AIMCIEALQSLGKIE
-188 KTVPSIEE
+188 KTVPTVEE
-196 IEADAFGFEFTVFMN
+196 IEADTFDFEFTVYLK
-211 TDRSVEELKQV
+211 TERSEEEIQQA
-222 VLHVSEIDKVE
+222 VLHVSEIEKAE
-233 VKQGESSQEVVSPEV
+233 VKKLEVLSSVKIEEKQT
-248 VVQEFVQVEETVQPA
+248 VQERELPQQTSVKEPA
-263 IVTQMETPIEAVVQ
+263 K
-277 PAMVTQMETPIEEVA
+277 
-292 QPASATSAKSTTKTK
+292 AKGK

-318 QLEKIERLMNM
+318 QLDKIERLMNM

-342 LAQTIQ
+342 LAESIQ

-386 RMVRMLAKDL
+386 RMVRMLAKEL

-422 LVHLIRNA
+422 LVHIIRNA

-435 ETVEQ
+435 ETVDV
-440 RRDAGKNE
+440 RRNAGKSE

-460 NHVVIQITDDGN
+460 NHVVIQISDN
-472 GIYKGKVL
+472 GSGIHKGRVL
-480 EKAIKNGV
+480 KKAIQNGV

-493 ANKLTDREVF
+493 ANKLTDREVYE
-503 DLIFQPGF
+503 LILAPGF

-533 IHSLGGHLIIDSEEG
+533 INSLGGHVIIESEEG

-561 SIIQSMLVQTNDK
+561 SIIQSMLVQTNET

-579 LGSIVEA
+579 LGNIVEA
-586 IRIKREDIQSLQ
+586 VRIRKEDIQTLQ
-598 GKDVLNYRDQIIEV
+598 GKDILNYRDQVIEV
-612 KHLSTVFGEK
+612 KHLSVIFGEK
-622 TVDEAF
+622 TLEEALATY
-628 ESYDSQ
+628 EGQ

-640 VRNTHRSYGLIVNTI
+640 VRNSRRSYGLVVNTI

-666 GDFFAESSNYFSGA
+666 GDFFADSVTYFSGA

>member
-1 MFVRQVGD
+1 
-9 KMQTDLLNI
+9 MQTDLLNI
-18 FFEESEEH
+18 FFEEAEEH

-31 ENVLIL
+31 ENVLNL
-37 EQNPADMGVIGEIF
+37 ERNPADMGVVGEIF

-64 EFTEMADLTHKMEN
+64 EFTEMADLTHKMES
-78 VLDEIRHGNIVV
+78 VLDEIRHGNMMV
-90 NANIIDVIF
+90 NANIIDVVF

-119 IDAASTKQK
+119 IDVVSTKFK
-128 LEALLNGNVEVSA
+128 LEALLNGNVEASM
-141 DYVEN
+141 EN
-146 NRISNKNVVSH
+146 AEQSSINNDDTVSH

-173 AVMCIEALQNLGDIQ
+173 AIMCIEALQNLGNIQ

-196 IEADAFGFEFTVFMN
+196 IEADAFGFEFTVYMN
-211 TDRSVEELKQV
+211 TDHSVEELKRV
-222 VLHVSEIDKVE
+222 VLHVSEIEKVE
-233 VKQGESSQEVVSPEV
+233 VKQGSHK
-248 VVQEFVQVEETVQPA
+248 VQEGVQVEETIQQVETRQLESSLELPIQP
-263 IVTQMETPIEAVVQ
+263 V
-277 PAMVTQMETPIEEVA
+277 
-292 QPASATSAKSTTKTK
+292 SNTSTKRTTKTK

-318 QLEKIERLMNM
+318 QLEKIETLMNM

-342 LAQTIQ
+342 LAETIQ

-435 ETVEQ
+435 ETVEK

-472 GIYKGKVL
+472 GIYKEKVL

-488 VTEAE
+488 ITETE
-493 ANKLTDREVF
+493 ANKLTDREVY

-561 SIIQSMLVQTNDK
+561 SIIQSMLVQTNDT

-579 LGSIVEA
+579 LGNIVEA
-586 IRIKREDIQSLQ
+586 IRIQKEDIQSLQ
-598 GKDVLNYRDQIIEV
+598 GKDVLNYRNQIIEV
-612 KHLSTVFGEK
+612 KHLNTVFGEK
-622 TVDEAF
+622 TVDDAF
-628 ESYDSQ
+628 ASYDSQ

-640 VRNTHRSYGLIVNTI
+640 VRNSHRSYGLIVNTI

>member
-1 MFVRQVGD
+1 
-9 KMQTDLLNI
+9 MQTDLLNI

-31 ENVLIL
+31 ENVLVL
-37 EQNPADMGVIGEIF
+37 EQNPADMDVVGEIF

-90 NANIIDVIF
+90 NADIIDVIF

-119 IDAASTKQK
+119 IDVASTKQK
-128 LEALLNGNVEVSA
+128 LEALLNGNVETPTEHIEQNHIDTDDA
-141 DYVEN
+141 
-146 NRISNKNVVSH
+146 VSH
-157 EVYITVEQQ
+157 EVHITVEQQ

-173 AVMCIEALQNLGDIQ
+173 AIMCIEALQNVGNIQ
-188 KTVPSIEE
+188 KTAPSIEE
-196 IEADAFGFEFTVFMN
+196 IEADAFGFEFTVFMD
-211 TDRSVEELKQV
+211 TDCSIEELKQV
-222 VLHVSEIDKVE
+222 VLHVSEIEKVE
-233 VKQGESSQEVVSPEV
+233 VKQGEPISKEVASKKVVTQEV
-248 VVQEFVQVEETVQPA
+248 VQVEEKLQPA
-263 IVTQMETPIEAVVQ
+263 VVTQVKSPIEATNQ
-277 PAMVTQMETPIEEVA
+277 PSSAMP
-292 QPASATSAKSTTKTK
+292 AKSTTKTK

-404 TGEDT
+404 TGEGT

-430 IDHGI
+430 IDHGV
-435 ETVEQ
+435 ETVEK

-472 GIYKGKVL
+472 GINKGKVL

-488 VTEAE
+488 VTEAD
-493 ANKLTDREVF
+493 ANRLTDREVF

-579 LGSIVEA
+579 LGNIVEA

-598 GKDVLNYRDQIIEV
+598 GKDVLNYRNQIIEV

-628 ESYDSQ
+628 ASYDGQ

>member
-1 MFVRQVGD
+1 M

-31 ENVLIL
+31 ENVLTL
-37 EQNPADMGVIGEIF
+37 EQNPTDMDVVGEIF

-90 NANIIDVIF
+90 NAEIIDVIF

-119 IDAASTKQK
+119 IDVVATKQK
-128 LEALLNGNVEVSA
+128 LEALLNGNIEIPT
-141 DYVEN
+141 EHIEQKTIN
-146 NRISNKNVVSH
+146 NDDAVSH
-157 EVYITVEQQ
+157 EVHITVEQQ

-173 AVMCIEALQNLGDIQ
+173 AIMCIEALQNVGEIQ

-196 IEADAFGFEFTVFMN
+196 IEADAFGFEFTVFMD
-211 TDRSVEELKQV
+211 TDQSEEELKQV
-222 VLHVSEIDKVE
+222 VLHVSEIEKVE
-233 VKQGESSQEVVSPEV
+233 VKQGHTLKEVVSKELGTQEA
-248 VVQEFVQVEETVQPA
+248 VQEDIQAATHVESTK
-263 IVTQMETPIEAVVQ
+263 
-277 PAMVTQMETPIEEVA
+277 EVSK
-292 QPASATSAKSTTKTK
+292 QPASATPAKSTAKTK
-307 NAKVENRSIRV
+307 NGKVENRSIRV

-342 LAQTIQ
+342 LAQAIQ

-430 IDHGI
+430 IDHGV

-472 GIYKGKVL
+472 GIHKGKVL

-488 VTEAE
+488 VTESE

-574 RYALP
+574 RYAFP
-579 LGSIVEA
+579 LGNIVEA

-598 GKDVLNYRDQIIEV
+598 GKDVLNYRNQIIEV

-628 ESYDSQ
+628 ASYDGQ

>member
-1 MFVRQVGD
+1 
-9 KMQTDLLNI
+9 MQTDLLNI

-31 ENVLIL
+31 ENVLTL
-37 EQNPADMGVIGEIF
+37 EQNPADMDVVGEIF

-90 NANIIDVIF
+90 NAEIIDVIF

-119 IDAASTKQK
+119 IDVVTTKQK
-128 LEALLNGNVEVSA
+128 LEALLNGNVENPA
-141 DYVEN
+141 GYIEQEPIN
-146 NRISNKNVVSH
+146 NDDAVSH
-157 EVYITVEQQ
+157 EVHITVEQQ

-173 AVMCIEALQNLGDIQ
+173 AIMCIEVLQNVGNVQ

-196 IEADAFGFEFTVFMN
+196 IEADAFGFEFTVFMD
-211 TDRSVEELKQV
+211 TDQSEEELKQV
-222 VLHVSEIDKVE
+222 VLHVSEIEKVE
-233 VKQGESSQEVVSPEV
+233 VKQGHTSQEAVQIEKMIQSSAVAQVVTP
-248 VVQEFVQVEETVQPA
+248 VEAPKQPA
-263 IVTQMETPIEAVVQ
+263 NTTP
-277 PAMVTQMETPIEEVA
+277 
-292 QPASATSAKSTTKTK
+292 AKSTVKTK

-318 QLEKIERLMNM
+318 QLEKIETLMNM

-430 IDHGI
+430 IDHGV

-472 GIYKGKVL
+472 GIHKGKVL

-488 VTEAE
+488 VTESE
-493 ANKLTDREVF
+493 ANKLTDREIF

-574 RYALP
+574 RYAFP
-579 LGSIVEA
+579 LGNIVEA

-598 GKDVLNYRDQIIEV
+598 GKDVLNYRNQIIEV

-628 ESYDSQ
+628 ASYDGQ

>member
-1 MFVRQVGD
+1 
-9 KMQTDLLNI
+9 MQTDLLNI
-18 FFEESEEH
+18 FFEEAEEH

-31 ENVLIL
+31 ENVLNL
-37 EQNPADMGVIGEIF
+37 ERNPADMEVVGEIF

-64 EFTEMADLTHKMEN
+64 EFTEMADLTHKMES
-78 VLDEIRHGNIVV
+78 VLDEIRHGNMMV
-90 NANIIDVIF
+90 NVNIIDVIF

-112 QQGGMGN
+112 QQGGIGN
-119 IDAASTKQK
+119 IDVISTKLK
-128 LEALLNGNVEVSA
+128 LEALLNGNAEQSSK
-141 DYVEN
+141 N
-146 NRISNKNVVSH
+146 NNDTVSH
-157 EVYITVEQQ
+157 EVHITVEKQ

-173 AVMCIEALQNLGDIQ
+173 AIMCMEALQNLGEIQ
-188 KTVPSIEE
+188 KTVPCIEE
-196 IEADAFGFEFTVFMN
+196 IEADAFGFEFTVYMN

-222 VLHVSEIDKVE
+222 VLHISEIEKVE
-233 VKQGESSQEVVSPEV
+233 VKQGKHKAQEIVVPEV
-248 VVQEFVQVEETVQPA
+248 VPVEETIQQVETVQLESPLELPPQQ
-263 IVTQMETPIEAVVQ
+263 V
-277 PAMVTQMETPIEEVA
+277 
-292 QPASATSAKSTTKTK
+292 SNTSTKSTTKTK

-342 LAQTIQ
+342 LAETIQ

-430 IDHGI
+430 IDHGV
-435 ETVEQ
+435 ETVEK

-472 GIYKGKVL
+472 GIYKEKVL

-488 VTEAE
+488 ITETE
-493 ANKLTDREVF
+493 ANKLTDREVY

-511 STAEVVSDLSGRGVG
+511 STAEVVSDLSGRGVE

-561 SIIQSMLVQTNDK
+561 SIIQSMLVQTNAT

-579 LGSIVEA
+579 LGNIVEA
-586 IRIKREDIQSLQ
+586 IRIQKEDIQSLQ
-598 GKDVLNYRDQIIEV
+598 GKDVLNYRNQIIEV

-622 TVDEAF
+622 TEGDAF
-628 ESYDSQ
+628 ASYGSQ

-640 VRNTHRSYGLIVNTI
+640 VRNSYRSYGLIVNTI

>member
-1 MFVRQVGD
+1 
-9 KMQTDLLNI
+9 MQTDLLNI

-37 EQNPADMGVIGEIF
+37 EQNPADMGVVGEIF

-90 NANIIDVIF
+90 HANIIDVIF

-119 IDAASTKQK
+119 IDVVSTKNK
-128 LEALLNGNVEVSA
+128 LEALLNGNVETIA
-141 DYVEN
+141 EHVEQES
-146 NRISNKNVVSH
+146 ISIDDTVSH
-157 EVYITVEQQ
+157 EVHITVEQQ

-173 AVMCIEALQNLGDIQ
+173 AIMCIEALQNIGDIQ

-222 VLHVSEIDKVE
+222 VLHVSEIEKVV
-233 VKQGESSQEVVSPEV
+233 VKQGESLQEIDSKFATEEV
-248 VVQEFVQVEETVQPA
+248 VQVEEMIQPDV
-263 IVTQMETPIEAVVQ
+263 VTQVEAPIEA
-277 PAMVTQMETPIEEVA
+277 AK
-292 QPASATSAKSTTKTK
+292 QPASATTTKSAVKTK
-307 NAKVENRSIRV
+307 NAKGENRSIRV

-430 IDHGI
+430 IDHGV
-435 ETVEQ
+435 ETIEQ

-472 GIYKGKVL
+472 GIHKGKVL

-488 VTEAE
+488 VTESE
-493 ANKLTDREVF
+493 ANKLTDREVY

-561 SIIQSMLVQTNDK
+561 SIIQSMLVQTNDT

-579 LGSIVEA
+579 LGNIVEA
-586 IRIKREDIQSLQ
+586 IRIKREDIQSVQ

-628 ESYDSQ
+628 GSYDSQ

-666 GDFFAESSNYFSGA
+666 GDFFADSSNYFSGA

>member
-1 MFVRQVGD
+1 
-9 KMQTDLLNI
+9 MQTDLLNI
-18 FFEESEEH
+18 FFEEAEEH

-31 ENVLIL
+31 ENVLNL
-37 EQNPADMGVIGEIF
+37 ERNPADMGVVGEIF

-64 EFTEMADLTHKMEN
+64 EFTEMADLTHKMES
-78 VLDEIRHGNIVV
+78 VLDEIRHGNMMV

-119 IDAASTKQK
+119 IDVVSTKLK
-128 LEALLNGNVEVSA
+128 LEALLNGNVEASMEN
-141 DYVEN
+141 VEQSSIN
-146 NRISNKNVVSH
+146 NDDTVSH

-173 AVMCIEALQNLGDIQ
+173 AIMCIEALQNLGNIQ

-196 IEADAFGFEFTVFMN
+196 IEADAFGFEFTVYMN
-211 TDRSVEELKQV
+211 TDHSVEELKRV
-222 VLHVSEIDKVE
+222 VLHVSEIEKVE
-233 VKQGESSQEVVSPEV
+233 VKQGSHKVQEV
-248 VVQEFVQVEETVQPA
+248 VQVEETIPQV
-263 IVTQMETPIEAVVQ
+263 ETRQLKSPLELPIQLV
-277 PAMVTQMETPIEEVA
+277 
-292 QPASATSAKSTTKTK
+292 SNTSTKSTTKTK

-318 QLEKIERLMNM
+318 QLEKIETLMNM

-342 LAQTIQ
+342 LAETIQ

-396 GKKIDLQI
+396 GKQIDLQI

-435 ETVEQ
+435 ETVEN

-472 GIYKGKVL
+472 GIHKGKVL

-488 VTEAE
+488 VTESE

-561 SIIQSMLVQTNDK
+561 SIIQSMLVQTNDT

-579 LGSIVEA
+579 LGNIVEA
-586 IRIKREDIQSLQ
+586 IRIQKEDVQSLQ
-598 GKDVLNYRDQIIEV
+598 GKDVLNYRNQIIEV
-612 KHLSTVFGEK
+612 KHLNTVFGEK
-622 TVDEAF
+622 TVEDTFA
-628 ESYDSQ
+628 SYDSQ

-640 VRNTHRSYGLIVNTI
+640 VRNSRRSYGLIVNTI

-666 GDFFAESSNYFSGA
+666 GDFFAESSNCFSGA

>member
-1 MFVRQVGD
+1 
-9 KMQTDLLNI
+9 MQTDLLNI

-31 ENVLIL
+31 ENVLVL
-37 EQNPADMGVIGEIF
+37 EQNPADMDVVGEIF

-90 NANIIDVIF
+90 NADIIDVIF

-119 IDAASTKQK
+119 IDVASTKQK
-128 LEALLNGNVEVSA
+128 LEALLNGNVETPTEHIEQNHI
-141 DYVEN
+141 DTDDG
-146 NRISNKNVVSH
+146 VSH
-157 EVYITVEQQ
+157 EVHITVEQQ

-173 AVMCIEALQNLGDIQ
+173 AIMCIEALQNVGNIQ
-188 KTVPSIEE
+188 KTAPSIEE
-196 IEADAFGFEFTVFMN
+196 IEADAFGFEFTVFMD
-211 TDRSVEELKQV
+211 TDCSIEELKQV
-222 VLHVSEIDKVE
+222 VLHVSEIEKVE
-233 VKQGESSQEVVSPEV
+233 VKQGEPISKEVASKKVVTQEVV
-248 VVQEFVQVEETVQPA
+248 QVEGKLQPA
-263 IVTQMETPIEAVVQ
+263 VATQVESPIEATNQ
-277 PAMVTQMETPIEEVA
+277 PSSAMP
-292 QPASATSAKSTTKTK
+292 AKSTTKTK

-430 IDHGI
+430 IDHGV
-435 ETVEQ
+435 ETVEK

-472 GIYKGKVL
+472 GINKGKVL

-488 VTEAE
+488 VTEAD
-493 ANKLTDREVF
+493 ANRLTDREVF

-579 LGSIVEA
+579 LGNIVEA

-598 GKDVLNYRDQIIEV
+598 GKDVLNYRNQIIEV

-628 ESYDSQ
+628 ASYDGQ

>member
-1 MFVRQVGD
+1 
-9 KMQTDLLNI
+9 MQTDLLNI

-31 ENVLIL
+31 ENVLTL
-37 EQNPADMGVIGEIF
+37 EQNPTDMDVVGEIF

-90 NANIIDVIF
+90 NAEIIDVIF

-119 IDAASTKQK
+119 IDVIATKQK
-128 LEALLNGNVEVSA
+128 LEALLNGNIEIPN
-141 DYVEN
+141 EHIEQETIN
-146 NRISNKNVVSH
+146 NDDAASH
-157 EVYITVEQQ
+157 EVHITVEQQ

-173 AVMCIEALQNLGDIQ
+173 AIMCIEALQNLGNVK

-196 IEADAFGFEFTVFMN
+196 IEADAFGFEFTVFMD
-211 TDRSVEELKQV
+211 TDQSEEELKQV
-222 VLHVSEIDKVE
+222 VLHVSEIEKVE
-233 VKQGESSQEVVSPEV
+233 VKQGHTSKEVVSEKLATQEVVQEV
-248 VVQEFVQVEETVQPA
+248 IQAATHVESTKEVSKQSTNA
-263 IVTQMETPIEAVVQ
+263 TP
-277 PAMVTQMETPIEEVA
+277 
-292 QPASATSAKSTTKTK
+292 AKSTGKTK
-307 NAKVENRSIRV
+307 NGKVENRSIRV

-342 LAQTIQ
+342 LAQAIQ

-430 IDHGI
+430 IDHGV

-472 GIYKGKVL
+472 GIHKGKVL

-488 VTEAE
+488 VTESE
-493 ANKLTDREVF
+493 ANKLTDREIF

-579 LGSIVEA
+579 LGNIVEA
-586 IRIKREDIQSLQ
+586 IRIKREDIQSIQ
-598 GKDVLNYRDQIIEV
+598 GKDVLNYRNQIIEV

-622 TVDEAF
+622 TADEAF
-628 ESYDSQ
+628 ASYDGQ

-680 TILGDGRVVLI
+680 TILGDGRMVLI

>member
-1 MFVRQVGD
+1 M

-31 ENVLIL
+31 ENVLTL
-37 EQNPADMGVIGEIF
+37 EQNPTDMDVVGEIF

-90 NANIIDVIF
+90 NAEIIDVIF

-119 IDAASTKQK
+119 IDVVATKQK
-128 LEALLNGNVEVSA
+128 LEALLNGNIEIPT
-141 DYVEN
+141 EHIEQKTIN
-146 NRISNKNVVSH
+146 NDDAVSH
-157 EVYITVEQQ
+157 EVHITVEQQ

-173 AVMCIEALQNLGDIQ
+173 AIMCIEALQNVGEIQ

-196 IEADAFGFEFTVFMN
+196 IEADAFGFEFTVFMD
-211 TDRSVEELKQV
+211 TDQSEEELKQV
-222 VLHVSEIDKVE
+222 VLHVSEIEKVE
-233 VKQGESSQEVVSPEV
+233 VKQGHTLKEVVSKELGTQEA
-248 VVQEFVQVEETVQPA
+248 VQEDIQAATQVESTKEVSKQP
-263 IVTQMETPIEAVVQ
+263 V
-277 PAMVTQMETPIEEVA
+277 
-292 QPASATSAKSTTKTK
+292 SATPAKSTAKTK
-307 NAKVENRSIRV
+307 NGKVENRSIRV

-342 LAQTIQ
+342 LAQAIQ

-430 IDHGI
+430 IDHGV

-472 GIYKGKVL
+472 GIHKGKVL

-488 VTEAE
+488 VTESE

-574 RYALP
+574 RYAFP
-579 LGSIVEA
+579 LGNIVEA

-598 GKDVLNYRDQIIEV
+598 GKDVLNYRNQIIEV

-628 ESYDSQ
+628 ASYDGQ

>member
-1 MFVRQVGD
+1 
-9 KMQTDLLNI
+9 MQTDLLNI

-31 ENVLIL
+31 ENVLVL
-37 EQNPADMGVIGEIF
+37 EQNPADMDVVGEIF

-90 NANIIDVIF
+90 NTDIIDVIF

-119 IDAASTKQK
+119 IDVVSTKQK
-128 LEALLNGNVEVSA
+128 LEALLNGNVETTT
-141 DYVEN
+141 E
-146 NRISNKNVVSH
+146 RIEQNHIDNDDAVSH
-157 EVYITVEQQ
+157 EVHITVEQQ

-173 AVMCIEALQNLGDIQ
+173 AIMCIEALQNVGNIQ
-188 KTVPSIEE
+188 KTAPSIEE
-196 IEADAFGFEFTVFMN
+196 IEADAFGFEFTVFMD
-211 TDRSVEELKQV
+211 TDCSIEELKQV
-222 VLHVSEIDKVE
+222 VLHVSEIEKVE
-233 VKQGESSQEVVSPEV
+233 VKQGEPISREVASKKVVTQEV
-248 VVQEFVQVEETVQPA
+248 VQVEETLQPA
-263 IVTQMETPIEAVVQ
+263 VATQVESPIVATNQ
-277 PAMVTQMETPIEEVA
+277 P
-292 QPASATSAKSTTKTK
+292 AKSTTKTK

-430 IDHGI
+430 IDHGV
-435 ETVEQ
+435 ETVEK

-472 GIYKGKVL
+472 GINKGKVL

-488 VTEAE
+488 VTEAD
-493 ANKLTDREVF
+493 ANRLTDREVF

-579 LGSIVEA
+579 LGNIVEA
-586 IRIKREDIQSLQ
+586 IRIKKEDIQSLQ
-598 GKDVLNYRDQIIEV
+598 GKDVLNYRNQIIEV

-628 ESYDSQ
+628 ASYDGQ

>member
-1 MFVRQVGD
+1 
-9 KMQTDLLNI
+9 MQTDLLNI
-18 FFEESEEH
+18 FFEEAEEH

-31 ENVLIL
+31 ENVLNL
-37 EQNPADMGVIGEIF
+37 EQNPADMGVVGEIF

-64 EFTEMADLTHKMEN
+64 EFAEMADLTHKMEN
-78 VLDEIRHGNIVV
+78 VLDEIRHGNMMV

-99 ECIDNLEKMVADV
+99 ECIDNLEKMVTDV

-119 IDAASTKQK
+119 IDVVSTKHK
-128 LEALLNGNVEVSA
+128 LEALLNGNVEASMEQ
-141 DYVEN
+141 VEQSSIN
-146 NRISNKNVVSH
+146 NDDTVSH

-173 AVMCIEALQNLGDIQ
+173 AIMCIEALQNVGDIQ

-196 IEADAFGFEFTVFMN
+196 IEADAFGFEFTVYMD

-222 VLHVSEIDKVE
+222 VLHVSEIEKVE
-233 VKQGESSQEVVSPEV
+233 VKQGNIAEEGI
-248 VVQEFVQVEETVQPA
+248 VQSIA
-263 IVTQMETPIEAVVQ
+263 ATQLDPSLEARTPTAS
-277 PAMVTQMETPIEEVA
+277 TTP
-292 QPASATSAKSTTKTK
+292 AKSTTKTK

-342 LAQTIQ
+342 LAETIQ

-404 TGEDT
+404 KGEDT

-435 ETVEQ
+435 ETVEN

-472 GIYKGKVL
+472 GIHKGKVL

-488 VTEAE
+488 VTESE

-533 IHSLGGHLIIDSEEG
+533 IHSLGGHLIIDSEER

-579 LGSIVEA
+579 LGNIAEA
-586 IRIKREDIQSLQ
+586 IRIKKEDIQSLQ
-598 GKDVLNYRDQIIEV
+598 GKDVLNYRNQIIEV

-628 ESYDSQ
+628 ASYDSQ

>member
-1 MFVRQVGD
+1 
-9 KMQTDLLNI
+9 MQTDLLNI

-31 ENVLIL
+31 ENVLVL
-37 EQNPADMGVIGEIF
+37 EQNPADMDVVGEIF

-90 NANIIDVIF
+90 NADIIDVIF

-119 IDAASTKQK
+119 IDVASTKQK
-128 LEALLNGNVEVSA
+128 LEALLNGNVETPTEHIEQNHI
-141 DYVEN
+141 DTDDG
-146 NRISNKNVVSH
+146 VSH
-157 EVYITVEQQ
+157 EVHITVEQQ

-173 AVMCIEALQNLGDIQ
+173 AIMCIEALQNVGNIQ
-188 KTVPSIEE
+188 KTAPSIEE
-196 IEADAFGFEFTVFMN
+196 IEADAFGFEFTVFMD
-211 TDRSVEELKQV
+211 TDCSIEELKQV
-222 VLHVSEIDKVE
+222 VLHVSEIEKVE
-233 VKQGESSQEVVSPEV
+233 VKQEEPISKEVASKKVVTQEV
-248 VVQEFVQVEETVQPA
+248 VQVEEKLQPA
-263 IVTQMETPIEAVVQ
+263 VATQVESPIEATNQ
-277 PAMVTQMETPIEEVA
+277 PSSAMP
-292 QPASATSAKSTTKTK
+292 AKSTTKTK

-404 TGEDT
+404 TGEGT

-430 IDHGI
+430 IDHGV
-435 ETVEQ
+435 ETVEK

-472 GIYKGKVL
+472 GINKGKVL

-488 VTEAE
+488 VTEAD
-493 ANKLTDREVF
+493 ANRLTDREVF

-579 LGSIVEA
+579 LGNIVEA

-598 GKDVLNYRDQIIEV
+598 GKDVLNYRNQIIEV

-628 ESYDSQ
+628 ASYDGQ

>member
-1 MFVRQVGD
+1 
-9 KMQTDLLNI
+9 MQTDLLNI

-31 ENVLIL
+31 ENVLVL
-37 EQNPADMGVIGEIF
+37 EQNPADMDVVGEIF

-90 NANIIDVIF
+90 NADIIDVIF

-119 IDAASTKQK
+119 IDVASTKQK
-128 LEALLNGNVEVSA
+128 LEALLNGNVETPTEHIEQNHIDNDDA
-141 DYVEN
+141 
-146 NRISNKNVVSH
+146 VSH
-157 EVYITVEQQ
+157 EVHITVEQQ

-173 AVMCIEALQNLGDIQ
+173 AIMCIEALQNVGNIQ
-188 KTVPSIEE
+188 KTAPSIEE
-196 IEADAFGFEFTVFMN
+196 IEADAFGFEFTVFMD
-211 TDRSVEELKQV
+211 TDCSIEELKQV
-222 VLHVSEIDKVE
+222 VLHVSEIEKVE
-233 VKQGESSQEVVSPEV
+233 VKQGEPISKEVASKKVVTQEV
-248 VVQEFVQVEETVQPA
+248 VQVEEKLQPA
-263 IVTQMETPIEAVVQ
+263 VVTQVKSPIEATNQ
-277 PAMVTQMETPIEEVA
+277 PSSTMP
-292 QPASATSAKSTTKTK
+292 AKSTTKTK

-430 IDHGI
+430 IDHGV
-435 ETVEQ
+435 ETVEK

-472 GIYKGKVL
+472 GINKGKVL

-488 VTEAE
+488 VTEAD
-493 ANKLTDREVF
+493 ANRLTDREVF

-579 LGSIVEA
+579 LGNIVEA

-598 GKDVLNYRDQIIEV
+598 GKDVLNYRNQIIEV

-628 ESYDSQ
+628 ASYDGQ